1 MMTMMKIK
9 METNYTQVIKI
20 REEKNKNTITR
31 EDKVV
36 EKNKNMKILKDNND
50 LTTGQSKIK
59 KITAIEQEIK
69 SEREK
74 MNTREG
80 PKEIKQK
87 QARNLRQLEVIIKPN
102 KNQRKEECKGENKR
116 YGTRKPRKGN

>member
-1 MMTMMKIK
+1 MTMTKIN

-36 EKNKNMKILKDNND
+36 EKNKNMKIHKDNND
-50 LTTGQSKIK
+50 LTTGQTKIK

-87 QARNLRQLEVIIKPN
+87 
-102 KNQRKEECKGENKR
+102 
-116 YGTRKPRKGN
+116 

>member
-1 MMTMMKIK
+1 MTMTKIN

-87 QARNLRQLEVIIKPN
+87 
-102 KNQRKEECKGENKR
+102 
-116 YGTRKPRKGN
+116 